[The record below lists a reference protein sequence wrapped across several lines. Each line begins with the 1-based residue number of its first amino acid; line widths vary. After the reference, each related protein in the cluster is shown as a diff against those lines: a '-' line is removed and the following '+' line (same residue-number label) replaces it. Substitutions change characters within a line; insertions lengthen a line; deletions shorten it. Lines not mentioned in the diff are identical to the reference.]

1 MNDVVIPSLAD
12 IAVKIN
18 AETTA
23 AETHARSAMQHA
35 LAAGALLVQAKA
47 LVARGDW
54 QQWVEGN
61 CTIAMRTAS
70 AYMRL
75 ATRIETLPDSER
87 QRVADL
93 PVREAIR
100 AISTSP
106 ETPPTAR
113 GYLEY
118 RQRDDATRTASA
130 FKAGATA
137 LRRAA
142 RELELSNRL
151 RAQRAKSLRA
161 ELQAAIDAIDA
172 LHPEVSE

>member
-23 AETHARSAMQHA
+23 AETSARSAMQHA

-47 LVARGDW
+47 LVAHGEW
-54 QQWVEGN
+54 QQWVEAN
-61 CTIAMRTAS
+61 CTIAIRTAS

-75 ATRIETLPDSER
+75 ATRVEALPDPER

-93 PVREAIR
+93 PVRDAIR

-118 RQRDDATRTASA
+118 RRRDETTRTASA
-130 FKAGATA
+130 FKAGANA

-151 RAQRAKSLRA
+151 KAQRAKSLRA

-172 LHPEVSE
+172 LTPETPE